1 MISYANSSIRSVR
14 LCSHEI
20 VDSSTAGER
29 GHVARY
35 SRHSAAKALRIQLAQ
50 MMKSGQFAT
59 PQSRPAKC
67 RTVRAKC
74 SRSPFPCFFLVLFP
88 CLAWASNDP
97 IAIGS
102 KKFTESYVLG
112 EIAKRTL
119 NDAGIP
125 AEHRQGMGGT
135 IILWQALRGSQID
148 AYPEYTGTIAQE
160 ILKTD
165 RKLSL
170 NEIRDALAEFDVGA
184 TEPLGFNNTYA
195 LVMRRREAERLGLHT
210 ISDLRNHPELKIGL
224 THEFLDRQD
233 GWQPLRTRYALPQ
246 QNVIGIDHAL
256 GYAALKNGSIDVKD
270 AYSTDAKI
278 AEYDLVTLED
288 DLQFFPRYDAL
299 FLYRLSLPA
308 PTITAL
314 HKLEGMLDETGMIR
328 LNAEA
333 ERTRNYTR
341 AANLYFQ
348 GSTDSTTTAGESFWH
363 KLTRWTLRHLEL
375 AGFSLLLAV
384 IVGVPLGIIASRGGP
399 IGQAILGFASVV
411 QTIPSLALLA
421 LLVPLPFFGISV
433 RTAIAALFLYGLLPI
448 VRNTASGLQDIPRA
462 LRESAIAL
470 GLSPMARLW
479 QIHLPMASRSILAG
493 IKTSAVINI
502 GTATLAALIGAG
514 GLGEPILSGLN
525 LNDHATILQGAI
537 PAALLALLV
546 QWGFDLLDRVLIPKG
561 LRL

>member
-1 MISYANSSIRSVR
+1 
-14 LCSHEI
+14 
-20 VDSSTAGER
+20 
-29 GHVARY
+29 
-35 SRHSAAKALRIQLAQ
+35 
-50 MMKSGQFAT
+50 
-59 PQSRPAKC
+59 
-67 RTVRAKC
+67 
-74 SRSPFPCFFLVLFP
+74 
-88 CLAWASNDP
+88 
-97 IAIGS
+97 
-102 KKFTESYVLG
+102 
-112 EIAKRTL
+112 
-119 NDAGIP
+119 
-125 AEHRQGMGGT
+125 MGGT
-135 IILWQALRGSQID
+135 IILWQALRGRQID

-170 NEIRDALAEFDVGA
+170 NEIREALEKSDVGA

-195 LVMRRREAERLGLHT
+195 LVMRRSEAQRLGLRT

-233 GWQPLRTRYALPQ
+233 GWQPLRARYGLPQ

-288 DLQFFPRYDAL
+288 DLQFFPRYDAV

-308 PTITAL
+308 STITAL
-314 HKLEGMLDETGMIR
+314 RKLEGALDETRMIR

-333 ERTRNYTR
+333 ERTKNYTK

-348 GSTDSTTTAGESFWH
+348 GGTGSPTAAGESFWH

-384 IVGVPLGIIASRGGP
+384 IVGIPLGIIASRGGP
-399 IGQAILGFASVV
+399 TGQAILGFASVV

-470 GLSPMARLW
+470 GLSPTARLW
-479 QIHLPMASRSILAG
+479 QIYLPMASRSILAG

-525 LNDHATILQGAI
+525 LNDHATILEGAI

-546 QWGFDLLDRVLIPKG
+546 QWGFDLLDRILIPKG